1 MMNKIKTNLPKIP
14 GRAYLL
20 LAIII
25 FAAANSVMRK
35 LTEIGA
41 QNLVAGRN
49 PISFCNVMFAGN
61 LCALIVLILIYRR
74 QWNVR
79 TLKQFSRKDWLSLTA
94 VGILAGALAP
104 ALIFMALSLTMV
116 NSVVLIGRI
125 EPPIVLA
132 LSVLFLKERVNRWV
146 VTGAIVSFVGVAITI
161 LLQNPGQNGL
171 DMGGGISI
179 GKGELMAAGGA
190 VTLAIST
197 IISKITLRE
206 IPLGIFTIYRT
217 AVGLLVFFVIAIQL
231 FGPNHFMDVFSPLLW
246 QWMLFYGTIIV
257 VGGQLCWLTGLK
269 ISGAPDVS
277 LASSFS
283 PIAGILAAYIILKE
297 VPTFAQYIGGSVIVC
312 GIAFNQIG
320 VWQKNE
326 KPTLPS
332 KGNSLKEMDMEVG
345 FKGL

>member
-1 MMNKIKTNLPKIP
+1 MNKIKMNLPKLS

-20 LAIII
+20 LAILI
-25 FAAANSVMRK
+25 FASANSVLRK
-35 LTEIGA
+35 LTELGA
-41 QNLVAGRN
+41 QNLIAGRN
-49 PISFCNVMFAGN
+49 PISFCNVMFVGN

-74 QWNVR
+74 QWNLQ
-79 TLKQFSRKDWLSLTA
+79 TLKQLSRKDWLSLTT

-104 ALIFMALSLTMV
+104 ALIFTALSQTMV

-132 LSVLFLKERVNRWV
+132 LSVFFLKERVNRWV
-146 VTGAIVSFVGVAITI
+146 VAGAVIAFVGVVLTI
-161 LLQNPGQNGL
+161 LLQDPGKNGL
-171 DMGGGISI
+171 DMAEGISI

-190 VTLAIST
+190 ITLAIST

-217 AVGLLVFFVIAIQL
+217 IVGTLVFLLITLQL
-231 FGPNHFMDVFSPLLW
+231 FGPAHFMDIFSPFLW
-246 QWMLFYGTIIV
+246 QWMLIYGTVIV

-269 ISGAPDVS
+269 ISGAADVS

-283 PIAGILAAYIILKE
+283 PLAGILAAYLILKE
-297 VPTFAQYIGGSVIVC
+297 VPTFAHYIGGSVIFC
-312 GIAFNQIG
+312 GIVFNQIG
-320 VWQKNE
+320 VWQKSQ
-326 KPTLPS
+326 KPTFPS
-332 KGNSLKEMDMEVG
+332 KSNSLKEMDREVG